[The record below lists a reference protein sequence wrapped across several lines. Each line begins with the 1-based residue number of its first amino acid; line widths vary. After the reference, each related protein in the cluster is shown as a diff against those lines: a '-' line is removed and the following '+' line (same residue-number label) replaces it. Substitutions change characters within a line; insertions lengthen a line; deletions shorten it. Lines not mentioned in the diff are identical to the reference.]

1 MIFNLEL
8 IPFMDLE
15 PARNF
20 YNLVLENI
28 PKNDKFDEFLEYFQD
43 TWFPIGNN
51 LNTLYDF
58 DLWNYSNKFKFKGNK
73 NSLFK
78 KGEIDKYVLFSNNAV
93 ENFNHLI
100 NQCLEKNTRVSISK
114 FEEIIKFIFIRFT
127 SNNES
132 DINSNKYEEKCLVS
146 DLLRELI
153 ELGYGKNGKV
163 IKINDYK
170 KIKTEFK
177 EDLVFK
183 LTFNEKDDLRNEDE
197 EN

>member
-15 PARNF
+15 TARNF
-20 YNLVLENI
+20 YNLVIKNI
-28 PKNDKFDEFLEYFQD
+28 PKNDKFDIFLEYFQN

-58 DLWNYSNKFKFKGNK
+58 DLWNYSNKFNFKGNK

-78 KGEIDKYVLFSNNAV
+78 NGEIDKYVLFSNNAV
-93 ENFNHLI
+93 ESFKHLI

-114 FEEIIKFIFIRFT
+114 FEEIIKFIIIRFT

-132 DINSNKYEEKCLVS
+132 DINSNKYEEKCFDL

-153 ELGYGKNGKV
+153 EFGY
-163 IKINDYK
+163 
-170 KIKTEFK
+170 
-177 EDLVFK
+177 
-183 LTFNEKDDLRNEDE
+183 
-197 EN
+197 

>member
-1 MIFNLEL
+1 M
-8 IPFMDLE
+8 
-15 PARNF
+15 
-20 YNLVLENI
+20 
-28 PKNDKFDEFLEYFQD
+28 
-43 TWFPIGNN
+43 
-51 LNTLYDF
+51 
-58 DLWNYSNKFKFKGNK
+58 
-73 NSLFK
+73 
-78 KGEIDKYVLFSNNAV
+78 
-93 ENFNHLI
+93 
-100 NQCLEKNTRVSISK
+100 
-114 FEEIIKFIFIRFT
+114 
-127 SNNES
+127 
-132 DINSNKYEEKCLVS
+132 VS